1 MLQIAVINEST
12 AIGDPDVQNMI
23 PAFNTQWNN
32 DLNSVWGVGAATFA
46 LNPRQQT
53 PPAGSW

>member
-1 MLQIAVINEST
+1 MLHIAVINEST
-12 AIGDPDVQNMI
+12 AIADAAVQNMI

-46 LNPRQQT
+46 SNPKQ
-53 PPAGSW
+53 